1 MATRKKGKM
10 RPRMDDDP
18 GPHVKRP
25 KKKKKKAKKA
35 K

>member
-18 GPHVKRP
+18 GPHAKRP
-25 KKKKKKAKKA
+25 KKKKKAKKA